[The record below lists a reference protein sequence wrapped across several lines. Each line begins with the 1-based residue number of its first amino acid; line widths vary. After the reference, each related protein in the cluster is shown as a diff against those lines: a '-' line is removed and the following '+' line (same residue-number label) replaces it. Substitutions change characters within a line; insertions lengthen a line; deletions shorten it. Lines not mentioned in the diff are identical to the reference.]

1 MKIETRFLR
10 NKKLIPLPKLT
21 EIGIVGAGGI
31 GSFIIQG
38 LTIMGWQ
45 SIWTWDPDLMK
56 EHNLSSTAYP
66 LDLIGKLKVDAAKY
80 LHELYAEDW
89 QELKAYP
96 CYFDSDTNVL
106 PKMIV
111 CTDDMESRLMIYE
124 KWKKDVKKIHPR
136 EKSIVS
142 DAFFIDLRM
151 GATSVEMVTVT
162 PRNDNYMNEWIPTD
176 SVPEAPCSQKH
187 TVFAAQHISSLG
199 LAQVYNIVANL
210 AFYDYIWT
218 SLNPNTVEFGT
229 LIRPKIEGDVN
240 ATSTNT
246 SEEGVDRLENN
257 ASRSNV
263 LLHRSA

>member
-1 MKIETRFLR
+1 
-10 NKKLIPLPKLT
+10 
-21 EIGIVGAGGI
+21 
-31 GSFIIQG
+31 
-38 LTIMGWQ
+38 
-45 SIWTWDPDLMK
+45 
-56 EHNLSSTAYP
+56 
-66 LDLIGKLKVDAAKY
+66 
-80 LHELYAEDW
+80 
-89 QELKAYP
+89 
-96 CYFDSDTNVL
+96 
-106 PKMIV
+106 MIV

-246 SEEGVDRLENN
+246 SEEGLDRLEHN